1 MNTRRQVICRVK
13 RKIRIERNIAIS
25 VENKFNEVN
34 LFGEIIMRMYIER
47 LGRIDAN
54 SNQKLESK

>member
-25 VENKFNEVN
+25 VENKFIRRDYDENVHRK
-34 LFGEIIMRMYIER
+34 IR
-47 LGRIDAN
+47 
-54 SNQKLESK
+54 